1 MVVQMNI
8 RKIFFLFGINLTHLV
23 RAFKGLRW
31 LSKDY
36 FIIKKQIRESTDKW
50 PISLFP
56 IMFDRD
62 DNSGVA
68 NGQYFYQDIYVAQQ
82 IYNNCP
88 EKHIDI
94 GSRVDGFVAQVA
106 VFRKIEVLDIRKLT
120 TKVKNIEFIQCD
132 LMASNHALINST
144 DSLSCLHAIEHFGL
158 GRYGDSIDLNGH
170 LKGLDNMK
178 NILKNGGFFYFSTQ
192 IGQQRIEFN
201 AHRVFSVRYLIDY
214 FKRYY
219 EILNF
224 SYIDDSGDF
233 FENVNLTNILIDNN
247 FGCTLGCGIFILRK
261 L

>member
-1 MVVQMNI
+1 MNI
-8 RKIFFLFGINLTHLV
+8 RRIFFLFGVNLSHLIQ
-23 RAFKGLRW
+23 AIKGLLW
-31 LSKDY
+31 FSKDY
-36 FIIKKQIRESTDKW
+36 LIIKKQIRESNDKW

-56 IMFDRD
+56 IMFDKN

-82 IYNNCP
+82 IYKNCP
-88 EKHIDI
+88 ERHIDI

-106 VFRKIEVLDIRKLT
+106 VFRKIEVIDIRKLT
-120 TKVKNIEFIQCD
+120 TKIKNIVFIQSD
-132 LMASNHALINST
+132 LMITNQALMNST

-158 GRYGDSIDLNGH
+158 GRYGDSIDYKGH
-170 LKGLDNMK
+170 LKGLE
-178 NILKNGGFFYFSTQ
+178 NIKKIIKRGGLFYFSTQ
-192 IGQQRIEFN
+192 IGHQRIEFN

-214 FKRYY
+214 FKQDY

-233 FENVNLTNILIDNN
+233 FENANLVDDMIDKN
-247 FGCTLGCGIFILRK
+247 FGCNLGCGIFILRK